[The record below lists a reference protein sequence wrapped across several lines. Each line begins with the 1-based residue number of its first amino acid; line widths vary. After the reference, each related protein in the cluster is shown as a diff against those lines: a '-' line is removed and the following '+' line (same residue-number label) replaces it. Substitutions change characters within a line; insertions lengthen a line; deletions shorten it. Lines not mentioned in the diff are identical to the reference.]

1 MDLTK
6 TSFQMFHK
14 SLIPEKLKSSN
25 LLCLDL
31 LLERKSFNM
40 NQFEYSVFN
49 LNVASAIILTDMYRT
64 LENNS
69 RLHKCCKMYEFQFN
83 NYPLVMGINFHLVT
97 ALI

>member
-14 SLIPEKLKSSN
+14 SFIPEKLKSSKI
-25 LLCLDL
+25 LCLDL
-31 LLERKSFNM
+31 LIGRETIK
-40 NQFEYSVFN
+40 FEYSVLNSNVVSTLN
-49 LNVASAIILTDMYRT
+49 LMDMYRT

-83 NYPLVMGINFHLVT
+83 VLST
-97 ALI
+97 T